1 MLCSHLVLFFMVV
14 QHAHPLL
21 SPGLCLPLG
30 MLNGNGLVC
39 GVGEVL
45 MESMHQES
53 MESAA
58 PPAVSSGGP
67 GPLAFGM
74 NGSALVPGLVDQG
87 QDQGGVE
94 VSTPAPKELE
104 IFTVA
109 SMQIPCRC
117 TNSYAYL

>member
-1 MLCSHLVLFFMVV
+1 M
-14 QHAHPLL
+14 
-21 SPGLCLPLG
+21 GLPLG
-30 MLNGNGLVC
+30 MLNGSVC
-39 GVGEVL
+39 GVGEFL
-45 MESMHQES
+45 MESMES
-53 MESAA
+53 A

-87 QDQGGVE
+87 EDQGGVE

>member
-1 MLCSHLVLFFMVV
+1 MLCSHLVLFLMVV

-67 GPLAFGM
+67 GPFAFGM
-74 NGSALVPGLVDQG
+74 NGSAPVPGLVG
-87 QDQGGVE
+87 QGGVE
-94 VSTPAPKELE
+94 VSTPAAKEQE